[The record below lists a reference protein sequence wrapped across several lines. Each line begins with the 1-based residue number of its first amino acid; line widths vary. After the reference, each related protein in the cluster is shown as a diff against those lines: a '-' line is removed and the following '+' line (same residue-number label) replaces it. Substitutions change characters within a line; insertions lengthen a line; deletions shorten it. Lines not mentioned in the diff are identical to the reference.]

1 MFKMN
6 RDLRTFLLI
15 PIFLLGLKTVGA
27 EDLGRLGNDGTND
40 FPRLIKALVNSDLH
54 FTAVSY
60 IKELL
65 TQGGGKIN
73 SSLDYA
79 IDEVISHAGVRQFE
93 VLPLDVLKRS
103 TAPTIRY
110 IVAKK
115 LFRLGKYQE
124 ALEALNASVPRDHP
138 VKPFALNLEGSAYSI
153 LQKNENAVEAYKEC
167 VTRSDRERTR
177 ADDDKQKKQYEI
189 NRDICSAGIARTQF
203 AAKQFDKANS
213 SFLDIPK
220 SSYIWPDIL
229 FEEAWNSFYLRD
241 YNRTLGKLVTYKAPI
256 FDFVFNPEIDVLRAL
271 TYMELCMWA
280 DTTNAVND
288 FYKKYENQSQGVRDF
303 IAKKGKDYKYYYLL
317 SKSRLTD
324 KVRGNE
330 LLNNLLRSIVND
342 PAFGEMYL
350 AFNKGKDEI
359 ESLNKLTN
367 RNLRSALQ
375 NSLKEALLLQRD
387 LIGSYVRKR
396 LLLDMDKLDKAFEG
410 MSYIKLEIL
419 ALRKNEIYEFETG
432 GIRTRGDIANL
443 QRTDKQYFWTFNGEF
458 WADELGDY
466 VFSLKSECR

>member
-1 MFKMN
+1 MKSV
-6 RDLRTFLLI
+6 LKK
-15 PIFLLGLKTVGA
+15 IFLAATILVSSSGQHVMADDVLKLSGESTS
-27 EDLGRLGNDGTND
+27 D
-40 FPRLIKALVNSDLH
+40 FPRLIKALVNSDMH
-54 FTAVSY
+54 FTAVSF

-65 TQGGGKIN
+65 SEGGGKIN

-79 IDEVISHAGVRQFE
+79 IDEVISQAGVRQFE
-93 VLPLDVLKRS
+93 VLPLEILRRS

-115 LFRLGKYQE
+115 LFRMGKYQE
-124 ALEALNASVPRDHP
+124 SLEALNASIPREHP
-138 VKPFALNLEGSAYSI
+138 VKPYALNLEGSAYSVM
-153 LQKNENAVEAYKEC
+153 QKYENAVEAFKEC
-167 VTRSDRERTR
+167 ATRSERERGR
-177 ADDDKQKKQYEI
+177 VDDEKQKKQYEI
-189 NRDICSAGIARTQF
+189 NRDVCVAGIARSYF
-203 AAKQFDKANS
+203 AAKQFDKANLS
-213 SFLDIPK
+213 YLDIPK

-271 TYMELCMWA
+271 TYMELCMWT
-280 DTTNAVND
+280 DTNAAVND

-303 IAKKGKDYKYYYLL
+303 ILKKGKDYKYYYLL
-317 SKSRLTD
+317 AKSRLTD

-359 ESLNKLTN
+359 EKLNKLTN
-367 RNLRSALQ
+367 RSLKAALQ
-375 NSLKEALLLQRD
+375 NSLREALVLQRD

-396 LLLDMDKLDKAFEG
+396 LSLDMDKLDKAFEG

-419 ALRKNEIYEFETG
+419 GQRKNEIYEFEANNL
-432 GIRTRGDIANL
+432 RSRGDIANL